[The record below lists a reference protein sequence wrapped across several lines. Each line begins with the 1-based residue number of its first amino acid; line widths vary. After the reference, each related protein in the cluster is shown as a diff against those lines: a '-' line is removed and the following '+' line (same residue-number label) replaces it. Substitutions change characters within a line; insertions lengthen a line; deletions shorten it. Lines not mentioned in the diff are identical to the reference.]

1 MIITKEDGYFI
12 INSAA
17 FPLTENTVVSYR
29 DDAIV
34 QEFDSEE
41 LMTKVLSGE
50 IDYTIIDSNNL
61 AINRSYYPEISIGFS
76 IAKPQ
81 SLAWMVSKN
90 SHDDILASLMWLTCT
105 GNCAC
110 SPISITSSSAFQK

>member
-34 QEFDSEE
+34 QEFATEE
-41 LMTKVLSGE
+41 LMVAAHKE
-50 IDYTIIDSNNL
+50 QF
-61 AINRSYYPEISIGFS
+61 PEQYVEDLELLL
-76 IAKPQ
+76 P
-81 SLAWMVSKN
+81 
-90 SHDDILASLMWLTCT
+90 
-105 GNCAC
+105 
-110 SPISITSSSAFQK
+110 

>member
-34 QEFDSEE
+34 QEFDTEE
-41 LMTKVLSGE
+41 LMVAAHRE
-50 IDYTIIDSNNL
+50 QF
-61 AINRSYYPEISIGFS
+61 PEQYAEDPNF
-76 IAKPQ
+76 A
-81 SLAWMVSKN
+81 
-90 SHDDILASLMWLTCT
+90 T
-105 GNCAC
+105 G
-110 SPISITSSSAFQK
+110 P